1 MSISRDSVRVSCFGF
16 SGRHGSHR
24 PPLFAEQ
31 CTSILLRFPH
41 MHLPRGGFGVS
52 VTRSVRRLDR
62 PLGFEVSFSAFVHQS
77 KGIVSARQ
85 GVQNPHIPCMCRSG
99 TASSHVAVSA
109 SYGSLR
115 CEGGTGVVD
124 GDVTWTVRVLDDH
137 VSSTL
142 ASTLLA
148 CPPSLVARMAVCL
161 YVALSRSQCHGRG
174 RAIVLRCPL
183 ARLQEPHGAASGTS
197 PRLLTFI
204 SVGRVPRQNA
214 YTCVTQSVS
223 SRRRRLQ
230 RPQRVSL
237 LCMPLRYVIAWA
249 PLRGMSR
256 ADQGCCGSQHPVA
269 VFVERWTRASLRSH
283 TRYVFQPF
291 SPFVLRLH
299 PSVQL

>member
-1 MSISRDSVRVSCFGF
+1 MDSQGEGQRS
-16 SGRHGSHR
+16 
-24 PPLFAEQ
+24 
-31 CTSILLRFPH
+31 
-41 MHLPRGGFGVS
+41 GVS
-52 VTRSVRRLDR
+52 LRVQWKTRESSSSSVRRTVHEHLASNSTYARASWWFWGIGDSLGAQTR
-62 PLGFEVSFSAFVHQS
+62 PTTRLRDLILCLCAIEGHCLRSSRGS
-77 KGIVSARQ
+77 D
-85 GVQNPHIPCMCRSG
+85 PHIPCSVGAGRLRVTSQCRHRMARS
-99 TASSHVAVSA
+99 
-109 SYGSLR
+109 SLR

-230 RPQRVSL
+230 RPQRVGL
-237 LCMPLRYVIAWA
+237 LWMPLRYVIA
-249 PLRGMSR
+249 
-256 ADQGCCGSQHPVA
+256 
-269 VFVERWTRASLRSH
+269 
-283 TRYVFQPF
+283 
-291 SPFVLRLH
+291 
-299 PSVQL
+299 